1 MQAVPAQMQAPGEA
15 RPVGMQ
21 MQPMVIN
28 GAAPQAMMMSPLA
41 TLVKSANADKRLPIL
56 AGSFAA
62 VSTPIFTGK

>member
-28 GAAPQAMMMSPLA
+28 GAAPQAMMMSPLSNISKISKCRQ
-41 TLVKSANADKRLPIL
+41 TFANFGGFVRGCIDADLYR
-56 AGSFAA
+56 
-62 VSTPIFTGK
+62 